1 MKTSHVK
8 TVILEFA
15 DSIEGQK
22 WTRDRV
28 NDLKKWISDMPLE
41 EARIAAFCEVHN
53 YTEPPAGAF
62 PTLEKFREW
71 IEEEKGDA

>member
-1 MKTSHVK
+1 
-8 TVILEFA
+8 
-15 DSIEGQK
+15 
-22 WTRDRV
+22 
-28 NDLKKWISDMPLE
+28 MPLE

-53 YTEPPAGAF
+53 YTEPQSGAF